1 VRVRAGKGR
10 NGRHSSFPTTGA
22 MFNFT
27 VAPCFGS
34 IFAQDFG
41 LHPRG
46 LPSWDPTCGDVT
58 DGEHHHDSRQVNQ
71 AFKRRRLQLLAPAVN
86 RLSNEH
92 PSPSLSFMRAPDGIL
107 QLQHVSV
114 RCRVPVSPLCVQQ
127 AIFFF
132 PRREGQRIERASL
145 LFSRSSRGRTNAGP
159 SCLSWRIAQWLARKK
174 RTGKGEKENRTHR
187 LCLALRRR
195 PFAPHTNNGFH
206 LGPCVSCQYR
216 QVSRQSRSMLAISL
230 VGRSSRPS
238 NQVLL
243 VPEMALNMGP

>member
-1 VRVRAGKGR
+1 MEGTAPSPRREPCSISLS
-10 NGRHSSFPTTGA
+10 RHA
-22 MFNFT
+22 
-27 VAPCFGS
+27 FGS

-92 PSPSLSFMRAPDGIL
+92 PSPSLSFMRTPDGIL

-132 PRREGQRIERASL
+132 QKRRTSNRAGLSSLLPFLPWPHKRGPVLSVLANCPVACEKETNRKRGERKPNAPTLSCLATTTFCPAHQQRIPPWPLRLLSISTSQPPIKIHVGNLACRAIFKALQS
-145 LFSRSSRGRTNAGP
+145 GVAG
-159 SCLSWRIAQWLARKK
+159 S
-174 RTGKGEKENRTHR
+174 
-187 LCLALRRR
+187 
-195 PFAPHTNNGFH
+195 
-206 LGPCVSCQYR
+206 
-216 QVSRQSRSMLAISL
+216 
-230 VGRSSRPS
+230 
-238 NQVLL
+238 
-243 VPEMALNMGP
+243 